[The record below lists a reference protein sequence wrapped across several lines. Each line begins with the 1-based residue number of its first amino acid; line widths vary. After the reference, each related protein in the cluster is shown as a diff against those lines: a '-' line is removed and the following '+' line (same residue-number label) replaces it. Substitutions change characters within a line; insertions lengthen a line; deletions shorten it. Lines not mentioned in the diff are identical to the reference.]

1 MITFWGSMRP
11 QKISDSLLEK
21 NWPRNNVN
29 ANNDPYEAPVLPYIK
44 EMDQLVEANT
54 INSKVKKEDYETC
67 PNGKMTKLDDKEE
80 STVPKTLHPKD
91 VVMDEEEDGTEPM
104 TTRIEIIVMM

>member
-1 MITFWGSMRP
+1 
-11 QKISDSLLEK
+11 
-21 NWPRNNVN
+21 
-29 ANNDPYEAPVLPYIK
+29 
-44 EMDQLVEANT
+44 
-54 INSKVKKEDYETC
+54 
-67 PNGKMTKLDDKEE
+67 LDDKEE

>member
-1 MITFWGSMRP
+1 MRP
-11 QKISDSLLEK
+11 QKKSDSLLEK

-54 INSKVKKEDYETC
+54 INSKVKEEDYETS